1 MGSQGLFGL
10 GVKGWF
16 GSISARVAWGLGF
29 GFSDPGFRWRGV
41 LGFGV
46 PGFRSTVGFRFRVW
60 RV

>member
-29 GFSDPGFRWRGV
+29 GCSDLGFRWRGV
-41 LGFGV
+41 LGFAV
-46 PGFRSTVGFRFRVW
+46 PGFRSRLPVRGF
-60 RV
+60 